1 MDIEK
6 YERAGLIA
14 QKISFAYED
23 EYTDLEKQRLFHAF
37 FDRYLAPIDPSAT
50 MIPYDA
56 IIALWRKNPSE
67 FEQMVQEMKDKK
79 LISD

>member
-6 YERAGLIA
+6 YEKAGRIA

-23 EYTDLEKQRLFHAF
+23 HYNDINKQKLFHAF
-37 FDRYLAPIDPSAT
+37 FDRYLSPIDPSGT
-50 MIPYDA
+50 MVPYDA
-56 IIALWRKNPSE
+56 ILLLWRKNQAE
-67 FEQMVQEMKDKK
+67 FEQMVRELKEKK